1 MFLALDPSDSR
12 PVFRQ
17 IVDEVQQ
24 SIATGIL
31 KPHDPLPAAR
41 QLAAELKVNTNTVQH
56 AYKVLEAEA
65 SVYVRRGLGTF
76 VAARPAL
83 SPARQSVVARQI
95 AEKMLREAYRH
106 GVLASELL
114 TALQSLVPR

>member
-1 MFLALDPSDSR
+1 MFLALDPTDSR

-17 IVDEVQQ
+17 IADEVQR

-41 QLAAELKVNTNTVQH
+41 QLAADVKVNTNTVQH
-56 AYKVLEAEA
+56 AYKVLEAEG
-65 SVYVRRGLGTF
+65 SVYVKRGLGTF
-76 VAARPAL
+76 VAVRQAL